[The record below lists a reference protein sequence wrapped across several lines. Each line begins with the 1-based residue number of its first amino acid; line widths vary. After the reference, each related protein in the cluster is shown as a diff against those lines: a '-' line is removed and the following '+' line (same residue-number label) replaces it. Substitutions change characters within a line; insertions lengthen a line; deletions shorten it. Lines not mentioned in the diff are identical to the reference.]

1 MLFSFLLF
9 FCFFFRGMQRENLV
23 FQRAPNAT
31 VRSGVGRWNS
41 FLFFPPHPLFLFFYS
56 CIFLSSLPGSY
67 SFLLLLLLPVSSP
80 RSGGLFPRRFV
91 SPCFQEE
98 RRSRLKGTLR
108 VQLLEVGDGVS
119 GRVGENSP
127 LPLYSPFKRKE
138 KFHTRLDRLNF
149 EAGEVEAN
157 PQSCPPPH
165 PPPHPLLS
173 FSSIISFSLLPLS
186 VSPSVCPP
194 PLHRSR
200 WRRTMKRR
208 MRRRKKTRS

>member
-1 MLFSFLLF
+1 
-9 FCFFFRGMQRENLV
+9 MQRENLV

-41 FLFFPPHPLFLFFYS
+41 FLFFIHFSSSFISPRFLFFSSSSSSS
-56 CIFLSSLPGSY
+56 CFFSSLRWFVPPSDR
-67 SFLLLLLLPVSSP
+67 FPVF
-80 RSGGLFPRRFV
+80 SGGE
-91 SPCFQEE
+91 EE

-165 PPPHPLLS
+165 PPPPHPLLS